1 MKQAVY
7 LIDHTQ
13 VDVRVDFFRPY
24 LGVTVITDGEIQDTQ
39 MTDEDDVVWD
49 HEHYNPD
56 DALSEQ
62 VQATY
67 IYQTLIQFGNKK
79 VTRGIRA
86 VDLTQLEKVGVLLLR
101 PFVRRIVRMWI

>member
-13 VDVRVDFFRPY
+13 VDIRVDFFRPY
-24 LGVTVITDGEIQDTQ
+24 LGVTVTTDGEIQATKKTAEDATDGKVQDTQ

-67 IYQTLIQFGNKK
+67 IYQTLIEYGNKK
-79 VTRGIRA
+79 VTRGI
-86 VDLTQLEKVGVLLLR
+86 
-101 PFVRRIVRMWI
+101 